1 MPDHGEPADFANAM
15 TELHDAFA
23 RIRAQLHVLRLAMGG
38 LRDERD
44 VRAQLHVLRLAMGG
58 LRDERDVRALLSQLA
73 AIEDELKAS
82 EDLLRRRG
90 PTH

>member
-1 MPDHGEPADFANAM
+1 M

-23 RIRAQLHVLRLAMGG
+23 RIRAELHVLRLAM
-38 LRDERD
+38 
-44 VRAQLHVLRLAMGG
+44 AG

-82 EDLLRRRG
+82 EAMLTRHG
-90 PTH
+90 STH

>member
-1 MPDHGEPADFANAM
+1 MPGHGEPTDFAAAI

-23 RIRAQLHVLRLAMGG
+23 RIRA
-38 LRDERD
+38 E
-44 VRAQLHVLRLAMGG
+44 LHVLRLAMGG

-82 EDLLRRRG
+82 EAMLTRHG
-90 PTH
+90 SAH

>member
-1 MPDHGEPADFANAM
+1 MPDHGDPADFANAT

-23 RIRAQLHVLRLAMGG
+23 RI
-38 LRDERD
+38 
-44 VRAQLHVLRLAMGG
+44 RAQLHVLRLAMGG

-82 EDLLRRRG
+82 EGMLTRHG
-90 PTH
+90 PAH

>member
-23 RIRAQLHVLRLAMGG
+23 RI
-38 LRDERD
+38 
-44 VRAQLHVLRLAMGG
+44 RAQLHVLRLAMGG

>member
-1 MPDHGEPADFANAM
+1 MPDQGEPADFATAM

-44 VRAQLHVLRLAMGG
+44 A
-58 LRDERDVRALLSQLA
+58 RALLSQLA

-82 EDLLRRRG
+82 EGMLPRHG
-90 PTH
+90 PAH

>member
-1 MPDHGEPADFANAM
+1 
-15 TELHDAFA
+15 
-23 RIRAQLHVLRLAMGG
+23 
-38 LRDERD
+38 
-44 VRAQLHVLRLAMGG
+44 VLRLAMGG

>member
-1 MPDHGEPADFANAM
+1 MPDHGEPADFAAAV

-44 VRAQLHVLRLAMGG
+44 A
-58 LRDERDVRALLSQLA
+58 RALLSQLA
-73 AIEDELKAS
+73 AIEDELKGS
-82 EDLLRRRG
+82 EGMLPRRG
-90 PTH
+90 QAH